1 MILEKV
7 PNDHLHKGVN
17 LVKGYN
23 ETNELAKRIGF
34 WVLLKRKEKGYTR
47 DDLAKLSG
55 ISKYTIRNLELP
67 SVSQP
72 EGPKLETLIPILKA
86 LGVEDPVGRMLQAD

>member
-1 MILEKV
+1 L
-7 PNDHLHKGVN
+7 
-17 LVKGYN
+17 KGYN

-34 WVLLKRKEKGYTR
+34 WVLLKRKEMGYTPE
-47 DDLAKLSG
+47 DLAKLSG

-72 EGPKLETLIPILKA
+72 EGPKLETLVPILKA
-86 LGVEDPVGRMLQAD
+86 LGIEDPIGKMLGTD